1 MYIENPDNDFFTYDN
16 KVGTFNPEEKIRA
29 ESVLKFSN
37 NQTVAVGNVLKTQA
51 TSGANFANGTVRQIV
66 QNSVQYQV
74 TVKLDAMIFQQ
85 QQVLILIMFI

>member
-37 NQTVAVGNVLKTQA
+37 NQTVSEGYV
-51 TSGANFANGTVRQIV
+51 
-66 QNSVQYQV
+66 
-74 TVKLDAMIFQQ
+74 
-85 QQVLILIMFI
+85 